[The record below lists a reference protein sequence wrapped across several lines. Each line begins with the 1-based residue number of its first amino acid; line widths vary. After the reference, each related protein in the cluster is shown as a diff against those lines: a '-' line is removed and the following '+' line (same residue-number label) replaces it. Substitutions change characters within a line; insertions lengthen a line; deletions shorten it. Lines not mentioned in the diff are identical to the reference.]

1 MRQSSE
7 ADDLMDKRIKK
18 LLRRLRKALPESSN
32 IGDVIDE
39 LEQVGWCPA
48 FAVDVAMRDAR
59 DLPTLQPVLWDGP
72 LLLTADDAQFLQILG
87 IQTPRLADAPGC

>member
-1 MRQSSE
+1 MN
-7 ADDLMDKRIKK
+7 KRIKG
-18 LLRRLRKALPESSN
+18 LLRRLRKALTESSN

-39 LEQVGWCPA
+39 LGPAGRCPA

-72 LLLTADDAQFLQILG
+72 LLLTAGDAQFLQIQG
-87 IQTPRLADAPGC
+87 IQTPRLGDVPEC